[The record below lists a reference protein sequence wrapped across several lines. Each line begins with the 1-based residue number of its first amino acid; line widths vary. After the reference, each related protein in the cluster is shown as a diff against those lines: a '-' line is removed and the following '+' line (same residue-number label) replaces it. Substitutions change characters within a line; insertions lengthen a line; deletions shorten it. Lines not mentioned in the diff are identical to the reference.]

1 MLILGLDSSAVAGSC
16 ALCDID
22 PENSKNNK
30 IITGSFINTRQTHSQ
45 TLLPMVENMLR
56 CAEIDM
62 KSLDCIAVT
71 SGPGSFTGIR
81 IGVAAV
87 KGLAFALNIPCTGVS
102 TLHALASNLLGIDCI
117 ACAVMDARCSQ
128 YYNAL
133 FRIRGN
139 IIERITEDRAISN
152 EDLAKELSQ
161 YNDNRIILVGDG
173 AELAGKSLNGV
184 QDDEGKPILNGV
196 QTELAPLS
204 LRLQRAES
212 VCLAAP
218 EYKKVSAK
226 ELLPVYLRLP
236 QAERERLKREKDNE
250 NRSK

>member
-16 ALCDID
+16 ALCEID
-22 PENSKNNK
+22 TDDSSKNK
-30 IITGSFINTRQTHSQ
+30 IIAGSFINTRQTHSQ
-45 TLLPMVENMLR
+45 TLLPMAENMLK

-71 SGPGSFTGIR
+71 AGPGSFTGIR

-87 KGLAFALNIPCTGVS
+87 KGLAFALNIPCVGVS
-102 TLHALASNLLGIDCI
+102 TLHALACNLLGIDCI

-133 FRIRGN
+133 FRIKGN
-139 IIERITEDRAISN
+139 SIERITEDRAVCN
-152 EDLAKELSQ
+152 DELAKDLAKYKGE
-161 YNDNRIILVGDG
+161 RIVLVGDG
-173 AELAGKSLNGV
+173 AELAYKLLNNV
-184 QDDEGKPILNGV
+184 QDNNGQTVMNGV
-196 QTELAPLS
+196 QTQLAPLE

-212 VCLAAP
+212 VCLAAV

-236 QAERERLKREKDNE
+236 QAERERLAREKE
-250 NRSK
+250 SGK

>member
-22 PENSKNNK
+22 PENSGNNK
-30 IITGSFINTRQTHSQ
+30 IIAGCFINTRQTHSQ
-45 TLLPMVENMLR
+45 TLLPMAENMLK

-81 IGVAAV
+81 IGAASV
-87 KGLAFALNIPCTGVS
+87 KGLAFALNIPCVGVS
-102 TLHALASNLLGIDCI
+102 TLHALAYNLLGMDCI
-117 ACAVMDARCSQ
+117 ACAVMDARCGQ

-133 FRIRGN
+133 FKIKGN
-139 IIERITEDRAISN
+139 CIERLTEDRAISN
-152 EDLAKELSQ
+152 ENLAKDLVQ
-161 YNDNRIILVGDG
+161 YRTERIVLVGDG
-173 AELAGKSLNGV
+173 AELAGKSLNNV
-184 QDDEGKPILNGV
+184 QNNGGETLLNSV
-196 QTELAPLS
+196 QAELAPLE
-204 LRLQRAES
+204 LRLQKAES
-212 VCLAAP
+212 VCLAAT

-236 QAERERLKREKDNE
+236 QAERERLAREKE
-250 NRSK
+250 NK